1 MENSLKVPL
10 AETFRIDKCKGEAFV
25 RNWKDCILIEIK
37 LRKDFK
43 WKRTK
48 WLLNWWKDQETN
60 QKKIMFLEYLWQKQ
74 NSIWKKIMRNMLLKK
89 RKLRKK
95 FNKNKENFNK
105 NKEKSLKQK
114 REQWKFNWA
123 KVMTIMVCL
132 LMIQRYLYNH

>member
-10 AETFRIDKCKGEAFV
+10 AETFRIDKCKGEVFV

-48 WLLNWWKDQETN
+48 WLLKCWKDQKTN

-74 NSIWKKIMRNMLLKK
+74 
-89 RKLRKK
+89 RKFHVDIIIRSVSEIGDQEGGFLGDILGSWS
-95 FNKNKENFNK
+95 EIGG
-105 NKEKSLKQK
+105 QG
-114 REQWKFNWA
+114 
-123 KVMTIMVCL
+123 
-132 LMIQRYLYNH
+132 HP

>member
-60 QKKIMFLEYLWQKQ
+60 QKKIMFLEYLWQNQ

-114 REQWKFNWA
+114 KEQW
-123 KVMTIMVCL
+123 
-132 LMIQRYLYNH
+132 